1 MRPARI
7 RSWRACARQ
16 APVMPWRGY
25 MLWVAGT
32 LLLLL
37 FALDGLMPRTA
48 VSHTATAE
56 VRFPPIRIHSAVK
69 GPEAVVIDTSQT
81 MLRPVPNQEVA
92 AAQTVAPSRQAF

>member
-1 MRPARI
+1 
-7 RSWRACARQ
+7 
-16 APVMPWRGY
+16 MPWRGY
-25 MLWVAGT
+25 ILWVGGT

-48 VSHTATAE
+48 VSHAATAE
-56 VRFPPIRIHSAVK
+56 VRFPPIRIHSVMK

-92 AAQTVAPSRQAF
+92 AAQTVTPSRQAF